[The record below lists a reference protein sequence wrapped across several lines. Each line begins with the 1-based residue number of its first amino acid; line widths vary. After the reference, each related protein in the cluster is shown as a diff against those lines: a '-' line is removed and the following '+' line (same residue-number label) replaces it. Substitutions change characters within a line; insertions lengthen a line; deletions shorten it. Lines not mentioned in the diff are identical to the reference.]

1 MSVKLGTL
9 TLDLVARVSGFTQG
23 MNQASTSAEREMRR
37 VENSVVSASGA
48 IKSLAATA
56 AASFSVAQISN
67 YADEFI
73 NLQNRLKLVTGSTQ
87 ELTQATKDTYAIAQ
101 ATAGSWDSTVQVYQ
115 RFAQNAKTLGINL
128 SQVASLTDTV
138 SKAIAISGGT
148 AASSEAA
155 LVQFGQALSSGVLRG
170 EEFNSIAE
178 QAGGLRDAIARGLN
192 LSAGDLRKWAA
203 DGKLTTDIVI
213 KALQESKVSV
223 DDLFNKT
230 DFTGAQGF
238 KKLSTAATLYI
249 GDLSKSTGA
258 SKAMYDSLSY
268 LSENLEKV
276 TSVAAV
282 GAAYLAGTY
291 IPVIYKSVVA
301 KKTKIASMIEE
312 IQIENASIVQ
322 SQRKAQAELTAAQA
336 EMTRAR
342 DSVIAAE
349 MEVNADRAV
358 IASEIQRMQA
368 TVAATNVEKAQEA
381 QRLNNQI
388 TDVGRTQ
395 SITRMAQ
402 LQQVQATQVAELTAL
417 EAKLGATVV
426 ATSQQYTAARNVQ
439 ASATA
444 RLTVATSELNV
455 ANAMT
460 TRTSVGL
467 MGALGG
473 PVGLGLLVA
482 GVAASMLL
490 MRDNT
495 NTATSALDLQ
505 KQSVDELAEAYS
517 KMSMAKII
525 AEMDALKNKAQEAKN
540 EANNALNSAY
550 AVAPN
555 VGNFGTEK
563 QREQNKLL
571 SDTIKELKAGS
582 LDAAKALQ
590 ELQKG
595 GFTQDQLDKAQ
606 RYFATFEEQNNVLK
620 TYNYQ
625 SVLTSSYLETAS
637 GLYDKTS
644 DKISELTK
652 SLSRLSETY
661 EVSHA
666 QILKGA
672 EVFLQVAEN
681 SGKSKDQ
688 IDAGTIALQK
698 YSERK
703 IIATQLSQE
712 FLKYNLIPKNQI
724 DAFEKQVAQS
734 DGYKKSVTGLNVE
747 LKKQNELRNEF
758 QKQHQSVIAMKKAET
773 QETNKQIEAQTKLNQ
788 KQQDALNAIKGD
800 IAREAYIIA
809 NMKAGFSRDKS
820 EFYADYR
827 SKAELGYVGKS
838 ISSEESATVAAGY
851 KLKQQNEA
859 RLASEKAIEASQKK
873 QTKEAEKKYQYTQ
886 AEAKLLSKAYGDV
899 SQSGLGAYA
908 ESRGIPAN
916 VIAGLYM
923 QESKAGTDLTS
934 HTGAKGN
941 WQTTTGYREQ
951 NNISMADN
959 NDFLK
964 VGKIVVDNIAKVF
977 ADTGSLKQAVLSHN
991 AGETGASNFMKDGRV
1006 KGSGVRNKE
1015 VAGYLPSIDKWAS
1028 WGSGNKGELLGE
1040 SDSGKDYQEFLDAQ
1054 LKKKEAVKQLQS
1066 QFDTEAIQRSKERD
1080 EQINQAAILGQM
1092 DLIPKI
1098 WERYNKQ
1105 EELSAL
1111 QLEMDLNGYKWGED
1125 QKIEYR
1131 RDISK
1136 LELEISGQYGKAETE
1151 LRKNGIDALA
1161 QYEIKQHELK
1171 QAKELLEIQ
1180 KTWMSASVYASQYYA
1195 LVRQEILSSN
1205 SPESIKDAQLRSSSI
1220 DEEENR
1226 HATWNQYQNAIG
1238 VDTTLQDQLGERNT
1252 AIKDAL
1258 DMQLITQEEHQAS
1271 MLASEAKYYNAKA
1284 AMGLASAGTTMD
1296 GLAELTGAMLG
1307 EQNFLYKASFA
1318 AAKAFAVAKAIMNA
1332 PETFSNVYTSISA
1345 IPLIGPYIAPVM
1357 AGAAVAVQVAQAS
1370 QIKSMQMSGF
1380 ADGGYTGH
1388 GGKYEIGGVVHKG
1401 EGVLTQEEIA
1411 KLGGPSGFFA
1421 LRDSIANGFADG
1433 GLVGVPS
1440 YTGGSRYLQNN
1451 PQTGVS
1457 ITINNNTNAHVDARQ
1472 NSDGTVTIDMVDQ
1485 RIAQSWN
1492 KVRSGNSNE
1501 SQSIQQAFGLSP
1513 TR

>member
-23 MNQASTSAEREMRR
+23 MSQASTSAEREMRR
-37 VENSVVSASGA
+37 VENSVVSANGA
-48 IKSLAATA
+48 IKSLATTA

-238 KKLSTAATLYI
+238 KKLSTASTLYV
-249 GDLSKSTGA
+249 GELSKSTGA

-291 IPVIYKSVVA
+291 IPVIYASVVA
-301 KKTKIASMIEE
+301 KKAKITSMIEE

-322 SQRKAQAELTAAQA
+322 SQRKAQAEFNAAQA

-402 LQQVQATQVAELTAL
+402 LQQVQAIQVAELTAL

-495 NTATSALDLQ
+495 NTATSALDIQ

-606 RYFATFEEQNNVLK
+606 RYFATFEEQNNDLK

-625 SVLTSSYLETAS
+625 MVLANSYRETAS
-637 GLYDKTS
+637 GIYDETS
-644 DKISELTK
+644 DKISKLTK
-652 SLSRLSETY
+652 SLSRLNETY
-661 EVSHA
+661 EVSYA

-688 IDAGTIALQK
+688 IDAGKVALQK
-698 YSERK
+698 YSDGQ
-703 IIATQLSQE
+703 ITATQLSQE
-712 FLKYNLIPKNQI
+712 FLKYNLIPENQI
-724 DAFEKQVAQS
+724 DAFKKQVAQS
-734 DGYKKSVTGLNVE
+734 DGYKKSVTRLNVE

-758 QKQHQSVIAMKKAET
+758 QKQHQNVIAMKKAEI
-773 QETNKQIEAQTKLNQ
+773 QETNKQIEAQEKLSALDKSYAQKNLDIDFSRINIKNHGLDMGKALVEFYDENKLSKTQ
-788 KQQDALNAIKGD
+788 KLSVEQLAIFQKNFSKQQELKNLEND
-800 IAREAYIIA
+800 ITQ
-809 NMKAGFSRDKS
+809 DKK
-820 EFYADYR
+820 D
-827 SKAELGYVGKS
+827 
-838 ISSEESATVAAGY
+838 
-851 KLKQQNEA
+851 
-859 RLASEKAIEASQKK
+859 
-873 QTKEAEKKYQYTQ
+873 QTKELEKQQKLQ
-886 AEAKLLSKAYGDV
+886 A
-899 SQSGLGAYA
+899 
-908 ESRGIPAN
+908 
-916 VIAGLYM
+916 
-923 QESKAGTDLTS
+923 
-934 HTGAKGN
+934 
-941 WQTTTGYREQ
+941 
-951 NNISMADN
+951 
-959 NDFLK
+959 
-964 VGKIVVDNIAKVF
+964 
-977 ADTGSLKQAVLSHN
+977 KQAVLLAGNNEQTRNMLRVYQAFRSTGLPDKQSRVMTAQVGRENDFVSDAMFGSH
-991 AGETGASNFMKDGRV
+991 KDRNNGYTNSGFISWQKGRSTQLMQYLQSQGV
-1006 KGSGVRNKE
+1006 LDKKGNIE
-1015 VAGYLPSIDKWAS
+1015 QTQDA
-1028 WGSGNKGELLGE
+1028 
-1040 SDSGKDYQEFLDAQ
+1040 LDAQ
-1054 LKKKEAVKQLQS
+1054 ARFLVQEISTGKGYGKSKTALANDDLDYRSLEKIIGQNFIGWDYTGKYGLGATKASKHLAKQDNYHSQLSGILGSNPEIVSSSLKDISKIEDEAYKAKAKTEDDIRQLQA

-1098 WERYNKQ
+1098 KERYNQQ
-1105 EELSAL
+1105 ELLASY
-1111 QLEMDLNGYKWGED
+1111 QLELELNGYKWGED
-1125 QKIEYR
+1125 QKIAYR
-1131 RDISK
+1131 RDIAK
-1136 LELEISGQYGKAETE
+1136 LEYDISGKYGAEE
-1151 LRKNGIDALA
+1151 LKLRKNGIDALA
-1161 QYEIKQHELK
+1161 QYEIDEYRKTQQLKIAEYQMAFSQPLTELQAEVLDM
-1171 QAKELLEIQ
+1171 QAKANMGGGYGAWALQNQYGKDLNSFGVEYGKNVKSINEDKTITDDAVRKQMLLDAEESFRLSKLKLNEKYTLLEQ
-1180 KTWMSASVYASQYYA
+1180 DLAQSQQETQLSAWGNLLGQAQNTWGQIT
-1195 LVRQEILSSN
+1195 Q
-1205 SPESIKDAQLRSSSI
+1205 SIKDANGEQSASFKAAFLAQQMFALGSAYVST
-1220 DEEENR
+1220 
-1226 HATWNQYQNAIG
+1226 HLAAI
-1238 VDTTLQDQLGERNT
+1238 Q
-1252 AIKDAL
+1252 AMAAP
-1258 DMQLITQEEHQAS
+1258 DMILFGQKV
-1271 MLASEAKYYNAKA
+1271 MASEAILT
-1284 AMGLASAGTTMD
+1284 MGYANMA
-1296 GLAELTGAMLG
+1296 
-1307 EQNFLYKASFA
+1307 
-1318 AAKAFAVAKAIMNA
+1318 
-1332 PETFSNVYTSISA
+1332 
-1345 IPLIGPYIAPVM
+1345 LIGAQTITGM
-1357 AGAAVAVQVAQAS
+1357 AHNG
-1370 QIKSMQMSGF
+1370 IDNIPKEGTWLL
-1380 ADGGYTGH
+1380 D
-1388 GGKYEIGGVVHKG
+1388 KG
-1401 EGVLTQEEIA
+1401 ERVVDSRTNGDLKQYLA
-1411 KLGGPSGFFA
+1411 NRQSDGPK
-1421 LRDSIANGFADG
+1421 
-1433 GLVGVPS
+1433 V
-1440 YTGGSRYLQNN
+1440 
-1451 PQTGVS
+1451 
-1457 ITINNNTNAHVDARQ
+1457 TINNNASVDVSARQ
-1472 NSDGTVTIDMVDQ
+1472 NSDGTLTIDVVE
-1485 RIAQSWN
+1485 RFIADSLGQP
-1492 KVRSGNSNE
+1492 NSKIRKSLNRNTT
-1501 SQSIQQAFGLSP
+1501 A
-1513 TR
+1513 TARR

>member
-192 LSAGDLRKWAA
+192 LSAGDLKKWAA

-238 KKLSTAATLYI
+238 KKLSTATTLYI

-258 SKAMYDSLSY
+258 SKAMYESLSY

-282 GAAYLAGTY
+282 GAAFMAGKY
-291 IPVIYKSVVA
+291 IPTIYASALSLSEKAASQL
-301 KKTKIASMIEE
+301 ASMRAEQLANE
-312 IQIENASIVQ
+312 ITA
-322 SQRKAQAELTAAQA
+322 QRTARVAHLTAVELANAEAQLA
-336 EMTRAR
+336 RMTGIAR
-342 DSVIAAE
+342 LAYLE
-349 MEVNADRAV
+349 
-358 IASEIQRMQA
+358 A
-368 TVAATNVEKAQEA
+368 TVIPLREANTVALAADTVAQNA
-381 QRLNNQI
+381 NNQSKNLG
-388 TDVGRTQ
+388 VAASGRL
-395 SITRMAQ
+395 A
-402 LQQVQATQVAELTAL
+402 AAL
-417 EAKLGATVV
+417 L
-426 ATSQQYTAARNVQ
+426 
-439 ASATA
+439 
-444 RLTVATSELNV
+444 
-455 ANAMT
+455 
-460 TRTSVGL
+460 
-467 MGALGG
+467 G
-473 PVGLGLLVA
+473 PVGLGLALA

-517 KMSMAKII
+517 KMSMAKLI

-606 RYFATFEEQNNVLK
+606 RYFATFEEQNNDLK

-625 SVLTSSYLETAS
+625 MVLANSYRETAS
-637 GLYDKTS
+637 GIYDETS
-644 DKISELTK
+644 DKISKLTK
-652 SLSRLSETY
+652 SLSRVSETY

-688 IDAGTIALQK
+688 IDAGTVALQK
-698 YSERK
+698 YSDGK
-703 IIATQLSQE
+703 ITATQLSQE

-758 QKQHQSVIAMKKAET
+758 QKQHQNVIAMKKAET
-773 QETNKQIEAQTKLNQ
+773 QETNKQTEAQTKLNQ

-941 WQTTTGYREQ
+941 WQTTTRYREQ

-977 ADTGSLKQAVLSHN
+977 ADTGSLKQAILSHN

-1006 KGSGVRNKE
+1006 KGSDVRNKE

-1028 WGSGNKGELLGE
+1028 WASGGKGELLDE
-1040 SDSGKDYQEFLDAQ
+1040 SNSGKDYQEFRDAEIKRQ
-1054 LKKKEAVKQLQS
+1054 KEIQQIRA

-1080 EQINQAAILGQM
+1080 EQIRQAEILGQK
-1092 DLIPKI
+1092 DLIPKF
-1098 WERYNKQ
+1098 EVRYNKQ

-1125 QKIEYR
+1125 QKIAYQ

-1205 SPESIKDAQLRSSSI
+1205 SPESIKDAQLRSSNI

-1332 PETFSNVYTSISA
+1332 PETFSNVYTSVSA

>member
-9 TLDLVARVSGFTQG
+9 TLDLVARVSSFTQG

-67 YADEFI
+67 YSDEFI

-115 RFAQNAKTLGINL
+115 RFAQNAKALGINL

-192 LSAGDLRKWAA
+192 LSAGDLKKWAA

-238 KKLSTAATLYI
+238 KKLSTATTLYI

-258 SKAMYDSLSY
+258 SKAMYESLSY

-381 QRLNNQI
+381 QRLKNQT
-388 TDVGRTQ
+388 TDTGRTQ

-402 LQQVQATQVAELTAL
+402 LQQVQAIQVAELTAL

-482 GVAASMLL
+482 GVAASYLML
-490 MRDNT
+490 RDST
-495 NTATSALDLQ
+495 KDTTSTLDLQ
-505 KQSVDELAEAYS
+505 KGTVSELVAEYS
-517 KMSMAKII
+517 KLDDLQKRTTMRELEKQVKDLSTAYTVSFSDLNAFIGWLEDSGSVSESTAKKVNALFKEYRLGGLSASEFATAINGLSGVQDKHKQKI
-525 AEMDALKNKAQEAKN
+525 DDLTTAQAKSKTEYEKVKTAQDALTKQTSAAIGAN
-540 EANNALNSAY
+540 E
-550 AVAPN
+550 
-555 VGNFGTEK
+555 K
-563 QREQNKLL
+563 
-571 SDTIKELKAGS
+571 
-582 LDAAKALQ
+582 
-590 ELQKG
+590 
-595 GFTQDQLDKAQ
+595 
-606 RYFATFEEQNNVLK
+606 
-620 TYNYQ
+620 
-625 SVLTSSYLETAS
+625 ETAS
-637 GLYDKTS
+637 INAKGL
-644 DKISELTK
+644 
-652 SLSRLSETY
+652 
-661 EVSHA
+661 
-666 QILKGA
+666 
-672 EVFLQVAEN
+672 
-681 SGKSKDQ
+681 
-688 IDAGTIALQK
+688 AL
-698 YSERK
+698 E
-703 IIATQLSQE
+703 
-712 FLKYNLIPKNQI
+712 
-724 DAFEKQVAQS
+724 
-734 DGYKKSVTGLNVE
+734 
-747 LKKQNELRNEF
+747 
-758 QKQHQSVIAMKKAET
+758 
-773 QETNKQIEAQTKLNQ
+773 KLNQ
-788 KQQDALNAIKGD
+788 KQQDALNGIKGD

-899 SQSGLGAYA
+899 SKSGLGAYA

-934 HTGAKGN
+934 HTRAKGN
-941 WQTTTGYREQ
+941 WQTTTRYREQ

-977 ADTGSLKQAVLSHN
+977 ADTGSLKQAILSHN

-1040 SDSGKDYQEFLDAQ
+1040 SDSGKDYQDFLDAQ
-1054 LKKKEAVKQLQS
+1054 LKKQEAVKQLQS

-1080 EQINQAAILGQM
+1080 ELINQATILGQTH
-1092 DLIPKI
+1092 LIPKI
-1098 WERYNKQ
+1098 KERYNQQ
-1105 EELSAL
+1105 ELLASY
-1111 QLEMDLNGYKWGED
+1111 QLELELNGYKWGED
-1125 QKIEYR
+1125 QKIAYR
-1131 RDISK
+1131 RDIEK
-1136 LELEISGQYGKAETE
+1136 LELEISGKYGAEETK
-1151 LRKNGIDALA
+1151 LRKNGIDALK
-1161 QYEIKQHELK
+1161 QYEIDEYRKTQQLKIAEYQLAFSQPLTEL
-1171 QAKELLEIQ
+1171 QAE
-1180 KTWMSASVYASQYYA
+1180 V
-1195 LVRQEILSSN
+1195 
-1205 SPESIKDAQLRSSSI
+1205 
-1220 DEEENR
+1220 
-1226 HATWNQYQNAIG
+1226 
-1238 VDTTLQDQLGERNT
+1238 
-1252 AIKDAL
+1252 L
-1258 DMQLITQEEHQAS
+1258 DMQAKANMGGGYGAWALQNQYGKDLGSFGAEYDKNVDNINEDKTITDDAVRKQMLLDAEESFRLSKLKLNEKYTLLEQDLAKSQHQEQLQIWGSLLGQAQNTWSQITQVVKDSNGEQSTSFKIAFAAQQMFAMGSATISALQAYNQI
-1271 MLASEAKYYNAKA
+1271 LASPWYMDVMSKTTA
-1284 AMGLASAGTTMD
+1284 ANMVLGMGMANVGMIGAQ
-1296 GLAELTGAMLG
+1296 ALTGMAHNGIDNIPKEGTWLLDGG
-1307 EQNFLYKASFA
+1307 ERVLNPQQNKDLTNYLSKGSGGG
-1318 AAKAFAVAKAIMNA
+1318 
-1332 PETFSNVYTSISA
+1332 NVE
-1345 IPLIGPYIAPVM
+1345 VN
-1357 AGAAVAVQVAQAS
+1357 VQVTDSGVTS
-1370 QIKSMQMSGF
+1370 QSNQTDQKQLGQMIGNAVRAVIMQE
-1380 ADGGYTGH
+1380 
-1388 GGKYEIGGVVHKG
+1388 KR
-1401 EGVLTQEEIA
+1401 Q
-1411 KLGGPSGFFA
+1411 
-1421 LRDSIANGFADG
+1421 G
-1433 GLVGVPS
+1433 GL
-1440 YTGGSRYLQNN
+1440 L
-1451 PQTGVS
+1451 
-1457 ITINNNTNAHVDARQ
+1457 A
-1472 NSDGTVTIDMVDQ
+1472 
-1485 RIAQSWN
+1485 
-1492 KVRSGNSNE
+1492 K
-1501 SQSIQQAFGLSP
+1501 
-1513 TR
+1513 